1 MSFDDLNSENIL
13 LYAVKA
19 YDKPNCIM
27 SEFKEDMKRFNYLKR
42 LFRRYRKEGE
52 MRERLVINHL
62 VVLYNVFGVEVSTRM
77 LFYKMHKDDY
87 SVLKTYLLFLNY
99 MPETVIGIKGQNIIS
114 SDIPVDMAVAEVLR
128 QIK

>member
-1 MSFDDLNSENIL
+1 MFDELNEDNFMM
-13 LYAVKA
+13 YAMKCYSA
-19 YDKPNCIM
+19 PNCIM
-27 SEFKEDMKRFNYLKR
+27 SEFEGDIKRTKYLKR